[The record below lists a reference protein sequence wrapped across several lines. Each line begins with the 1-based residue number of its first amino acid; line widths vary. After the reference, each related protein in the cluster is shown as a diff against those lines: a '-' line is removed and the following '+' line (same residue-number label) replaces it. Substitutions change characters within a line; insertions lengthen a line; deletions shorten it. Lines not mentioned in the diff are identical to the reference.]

1 MIFAILKQRLIQLRR
16 ETEAIF
22 VIFYI
27 FAVLL
32 RKIVSVVYRVQRW
45 QSKVHSA
52 NVAIMPYFQAIDQP
66 VAEILRFNGFFFKWW
81 PSNIFFRYFSE
92 INMTN
97 KRRRAKF
104 HTDRSNRCGDIA
116 IS

>member
-1 MIFAILKQRLIQLRR
+1 LIFAILKQRLIQLRR

-52 NVAIMPYFQAIDQP
+52 NVAIMPFFQAIDQP
-66 VAEILRFNGFFFKWW
+66 VAEILRFNGFF
-81 PSNIFFRYFSE
+81 SNGGRRTSFF
-92 INMTN
+92 
-97 KRRRAKF
+97 
-104 HTDRSNRCGDIA
+104 DILA
-116 IS
+116 RLI